1 MQHLLYS
8 RKRSTEQSEENVFL
22 TPASLGE
29 ISTGVDEVG
38 ETVGGD
44 GSPTESTKMRR
55 SSRPK
60 RQAHELI
67 GECATPPAKSENPQR
82 KRESKHILEPWRGSA
97 PALVPR
103 RSLFLKQ
110 SDVERFENLISPD
123 ELEEERHL
131 FV

>member
-1 MQHLLYS
+1 M
-8 RKRSTEQSEENVFL
+8 
-22 TPASLGE
+22 PASSVRALGE
-29 ISTGVDEVG
+29 ISTGVDEVKAG

-82 KRESKHILEPWRGSA
+82 KRESKHILESWWGSA